1 MVVLLSFNAD
11 WKRFSR
17 ITEIPY
23 PQRKILEDPMDDIA
37 TPQRT
42 AQENVG
48 ARLLPLMWSG
58 SGIPKHPTKVV

>member
-48 ARLLPLMWSG
+48 ARLLPLM
-58 SGIPKHPTKVV
+58 